1 MFSLVVILLATTP
14 LLVSS
19 KSALRVEGGR
29 KALNDSIPHQVSLR
43 LKGFGHDC
51 GGSIITPQAILTA
64 AHCVTSTKPDQWEA
78 VVGTNQLNAG
88 GQTYSVRKIVAHEK
102 YNDKGNRGINDIA
115 IMFTDK
121 DIQFNDR
128 VQPVE
133 LNDELPKVGEEL
145 RVSGWGFTTPN
156 GQVVNDL
163 MELLENIVISYEDCK
178 ALMRDYNLPIYETH
192 VCTMVGAGKGSCY
205 GDSGGPLTQVAGKK
219 LVGIVSEGISC
230 GTGLPDINTSVY
242 SYVPWI
248 KKTLGDDGHYAEE
261 NVYIDFDSSVETKP
275 DQWEAVVGTNQ
286 LNAGGQT
293 YGIRK
298 IVAHEKF
305 DKTTYRHDIAI
316 VFTDEDIQFSDRVQ
330 PIELNDEPVQEGEE
344 LLVSGWGQLYAGGPT
359 PNNLM
364 ELYVNV
370 VSYTDCKS
378 VLATKKPIYKT
389 EICALAE
396 PGRGSCSGDSG
407 GPLAEV
413 TGRKLVG
420 IVSSAIPCGTGVPD
434 LYTNVYSYLPWIK
447 KTLLREEMTINA
459 FLKVSFFILIPYK
472 MFTLLV
478 LLLATTPIFVSSQP
492 ALRIAGGKMA
502 LNGSIPYQ
510 VSLRLDGFGHICGGS
525 IITPQAI
532 LTAAHCVKFTEPDQW
547 EAVVGTNQLNAGG
560 QTYGIRKI
568 VAHEKYNNKGNFGIN
583 DIAIMFTDED
593 IQFSDKVQPV
603 GLNDE
608 PPKVGEELRVSGWG
622 LPSPDKP
629 GPNDLMELFVNVVSY
644 EDCKAALDPHD
655 IPVYKTHVCALAGPG
670 KGSCKGDSGGPLAEV
685 TGKKVVGIVSEG
697 VPCATGVPDLYTSVS

>member
-1 MFSLVVILLATTP
+1 MFNLVVLLLATTP
-14 LLVSS
+14 IFVSS
-19 KSALRVEGGR
+19 QSVLRIAGGN
-29 KALNDSIPHQVSLR
+29 KAFSGSIPYQVSLR

-51 GGSIITPQAILTA
+51 GGSIITPRAILSA
-64 AHCVTSTKPDQWEA
+64 AHC
-78 VVGTNQLNAG
+78 
-88 GQTYSVRKIVAHEK
+88 
-102 YNDKGNRGINDIA
+102 
-115 IMFTDK
+115 F
-121 DIQFNDR
+121 
-128 VQPVE
+128 
-133 LNDELPKVGEEL
+133 
-145 RVSGWGFTTPN
+145 
-156 GQVVNDL
+156 
-163 MELLENIVISYEDCK
+163 
-178 ALMRDYNLPIYETH
+178 ET
-192 VCTMVGAGKGSCY
+192 
-205 GDSGGPLTQVAGKK
+205 
-219 LVGIVSEGISC
+219 
-230 GTGLPDINTSVY
+230 
-242 SYVPWI
+242 
-248 KKTLGDDGHYAEE
+248 
-261 NVYIDFDSSVETKP
+261 TKP

-459 FLKVSFFILIPYK
+459 FLKV
-472 MFTLLV
+472 FT
-478 LLLATTPIFVSSQP
+478 
-492 ALRIAGGKMA
+492 
-502 LNGSIPYQ
+502 
-510 VSLRLDGFGHICGGS
+510 SLFKH
-525 IITPQAI
+525 
-532 LTAAHCVKFTEPDQW
+532 
-547 EAVVGTNQLNAGG
+547 
-560 QTYGIRKI
+560 
-568 VAHEKYNNKGNFGIN
+568 
-583 DIAIMFTDED
+583 
-593 IQFSDKVQPV
+593 
-603 GLNDE
+603 
-608 PPKVGEELRVSGWG
+608 
-622 LPSPDKP
+622 
-629 GPNDLMELFVNVVSY
+629 
-644 EDCKAALDPHD
+644 
-655 IPVYKTHVCALAGPG
+655 
-670 KGSCKGDSGGPLAEV
+670 
-685 TGKKVVGIVSEG
+685 
-697 VPCATGVPDLYTSVS
+697 